1 MSPQALDQEWGG
13 VKIQVQNYDLE
24 KLFAPDPF
32 VFEDS
37 YFISNVT
44 EKLDLDDIDAVC
56 PFFYECVVYP
66 SG

>member
-44 EKLDLDDIDAVC
+44 D
-56 PFFYECVVYP
+56 
-66 SG
+66 